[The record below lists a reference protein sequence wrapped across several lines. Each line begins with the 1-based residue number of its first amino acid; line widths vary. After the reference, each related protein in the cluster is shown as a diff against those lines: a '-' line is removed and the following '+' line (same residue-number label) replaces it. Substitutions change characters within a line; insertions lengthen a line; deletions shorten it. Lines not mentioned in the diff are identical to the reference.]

1 MMRLKLLSSILAL
14 GLCATSVLAAQQVR
28 YRLIPIVDPPGY
40 FLTPTDMNN
49 RGEVVGAQSGA
60 DQRGFYWHEGT
71 LIDIH
76 DQVSPASI
84 FVEAAGINDRSQI
97 DGSYLDPDA
106 GAFRGFLLDRDEV
119 RRIDGPPGAD
129 NVFVNAIN
137 DREQILGTNFGV
149 AGNEDNFLWDRGTIT
164 IFDSSFRPSDINDR
178 SAVSGTQFLDGSARA
193 AIWEDGEIS
202 PIGPPSSF
210 GRRINERGQVI
221 GSLSDATGDRA
232 FLWERGRL
240 AVLARLRADQASY
253 FALDIDNAG
262 RIVGETQ
269 VVEPENSFQIA
280 TVWDD
285 GQVIDLNTLI
295 HPDDPLRGF
304 VMFEVGQLINDRGEI
319 IARGRDLR
327 TGSLGFYFL
336 KPVRR

>member
-1 MMRLKLLSSILAL
+1 MMRLKLLSSMLAL
-14 GLCATSVLAAQQVR
+14 GLCATSVLAAPVR

-40 FLTPTDMNN
+40 VLTPTDMNN

-97 DGSYLDPDA
+97 VGSYLDPDA
-106 GAFRGFLLDRDEV
+106 EAFRSFLLDRDEV
-119 RRIDGPPGAD
+119 HRIDGPPGVD
-129 NVFVNAIN
+129 NVGVTAIN
-137 DREQILGTNFGV
+137 DREQILGSNGS
-149 AGNEDNFLWDRGTIT
+149 EIYFLWDRGTIT

-178 SAVSGTQFLDGSARA
+178 GAVSGTQFLDGSARA

-210 GRRINERGQVI
+210 GRGINERGQVI

-232 FLWERGRL
+232 FLWERGRP
-240 AVLARLRADQASY
+240 AVLARLRADQGSY
-253 FALDIDNAG
+253 FALDINNAG

-269 VVEPENSFQIA
+269 IVEPENSFQIA

-304 VMFEVGQLINDRGEI
+304 VTFEVGQLINDRGEI
-319 IARGRDLR
+319 VARGRDLR
-327 TGSLGFYFL
+327 TGSSGFYFL